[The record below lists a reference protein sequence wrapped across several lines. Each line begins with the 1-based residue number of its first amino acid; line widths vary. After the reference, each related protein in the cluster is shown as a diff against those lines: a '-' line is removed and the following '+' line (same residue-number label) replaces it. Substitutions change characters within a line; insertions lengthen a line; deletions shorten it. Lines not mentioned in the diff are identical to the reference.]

1 MKKMTYMFNPKESLP
16 QRAAH
21 CLVWF
26 ARQAPGTFLPYNQ
39 LTKLI
44 MGYSR
49 MPNLKSQEVEQMRKR
64 MKTVRTVL
72 TLKYNCEVVS
82 MPGVGVRATF
92 SDTDRYQKVVPVKLT
107 RVRRATESL
116 SSTVLAIE
124 RKILPAV
131 LRTHY
136 DGSLKVLVDRVM
148 APGFTKL
155 LELPPGAAAVTSKPE
170 PKEPAKVA

>member
-1 MKKMTYMFNPKESLP
+1 MKKMTYVFNPKQSLS

-26 ARQAPGTFLPYNQ
+26 ARQAPGIFLPYNQ
-39 LTKLI
+39 LTKMI

-49 MPNLKSQEVEQMRKR
+49 MPNLGSQVVEQMRKR

-72 TLKYNCEVVS
+72 TQKYNCEGVS

-92 SDTDRYQKVVPVKLT
+92 SDTDRYQKVVPVKLI

-124 RKILPAV
+124 RKNLPAD
-131 LRTHY
+131 LRAHL
-136 DGSLKVLVDRVM
+136 DSSLKVLVDRVM

-155 LELPPGAAAVTSKPE
+155 LELPPGGAVASKPE
-170 PKEPAKVA
+170 SKEPAKVA